1 MQLLAQRQAR
11 PAAQR
16 RSGHTKCVINSNRR
30 GAAVSG
36 RARLV
41 AGSRRQSV
49 RVQAEATAVAVPA
62 SSPLSIGTIALR
74 KAVAQAAYKGSSI
87 FVTGGQGQLSIRIIR
102 ELLAAGFKVT
112 AGVTDLDAATAAFA
126 FFKRYE
132 LIDKTAAANLKLVP
146 LSSLEGDDAAVKALP
161 KRAKVIVV
169 DGDVEGKGKTGAKEV
184 NFALAL
190 AEATSASQVVLVSTQ
205 PGVPAAGGTGLF
217 GGLFGGGLKASSAAA
232 VAKPLDKL
240 GRLEQQVADSGLP
253 YAIVRAYGTD
263 RTDDGEEPGSYLQI
277 GTLGTVPT
285 SAVASKAQIASVVS
299 EVLKAAGP
307 TNGLVFEVSATPDE
321 QLSAADAIGEIIA
334 AAEAAAA
341 EAAATAAEEAAK
353 SAGSAVGLF
362 GLGTMS
368 VLRKA
373 TAAAAPPE
381 EVSLKET
388 QETALEPETP
398 AEKLPKKAAGS
409 GFFSFGAK
417 AVAVEQPAAKE
428 EPLALG
434 TLSARRAAAKLGKA
448 VVEEVVVVEEEAPK
462 KTGTGFFGF
471 GSTRVAAKKVAA
483 KEEPKKEEEVPEP
496 PKKVGSGFFGFGTV
510 KVAAKKE
517 EPKEEE
523 EEVPEPP
530 KKVGSGFFGFG
541 TVKVAAKKEEPKK
554 EEEEVPEPPR
564 KAGSGFFGFGTA
576 RVAVK
581 KPDEEEEAPVPKR
594 QSAPIR
600 TSSRNVPPP
609 PPPSPAPSPKRS
621 APSTGTAI
629 RSRVAPPPPEPEPPK
644 RSASFRRAPEP
655 APEPPKRS
663 ASARGRT
670 PEPEPPKRSASA
682 PPAPTRG
689 TSSVSSR
696 SSPASSSSSRSA
708 APSGTSRTSTSTGT
722 SRTSTPPPATTS
734 TNSRGSRAAPAPE
747 PAPTYVPGTRGA
759 RLAAQKA
766 QQQQEQQ
773 RRK

>member
-11 PAAQR
+11 AAAHR
-16 RSGHTKCVINSNRR
+16 RSSHIKCVTNSIRLGATGR
-30 GAAVSG
+30 GP
-36 RARLV
+36 ARLV
-41 AGSRRQSV
+41 AGSRRPSV

-74 KAVAQAAYKGSSI
+74 KAVAQAAYKGSNV

-146 LSSLEGDDAAVKALP
+146 LSSLEGDEAAVKALP

-184 NFALAL
+184 QFALAL
-190 AEATSASQVVLVSTQ
+190 AEAISASQVVLVSTQ
-205 PGVPAAGGTGLF
+205 PGVPAAGGSGLF
-217 GGLFGGGLKASSAAA
+217 GGLFGGGPKPSTAAA
-232 VAKPLDKL
+232 ASKPLDKL
-240 GRLEQQVADSGLP
+240 GRLEQQVADSGRP
-253 YAIVRAYGTD
+253 YAIVRAFGTD
-263 RTDDGEEPGSYLQI
+263 RTDDGAEPGSYLQI

-285 SAVASKAQIASVVS
+285 SAVASKAQIALVIS

-334 AAEAAAA
+334 AAEGAAA
-341 EAAATAAEEAAK
+341 EAAASAAEEAAK
-353 SAGSAVGLF
+353 SAGPAVGLF

-373 TAAAAPPE
+373 TATAAPAE
-381 EVSLKET
+381 EV
-388 QETALEPETP
+388 APEPETP
-398 AEKLPKKAAGS
+398 AEEPPKKAVGT
-409 GFFSFGAK
+409 GFFGFGAKK

-428 EPLALG
+428 EAPALG

-448 VVEEVVVVEEEAPK
+448 VVQEVVVEEEEAPK

-471 GSTRVAAKKVAA
+471 GSGKVAAKKVAA
-483 KEEPKKEEEVPEP
+483 KEEPKEEEEVPEP
-496 PKKVGSGFFGFGTV
+496 PKKVGSGFFGFGTA
-510 KVAAKKE
+510 KVAVKKE
-517 EPKEEE
+517 QPKEEE

-541 TVKVAAKKEEPKK
+541 T
-554 EEEEVPEPPR
+554 
-564 KAGSGFFGFGTA
+564 A

-581 KPDEEEEAPVPKR
+581 KPAEEEEEAPAPKR
-594 QSAPIR
+594 PVRA
-600 TSSRNVPPP
+600 SSRNAPPP
-609 PPPSPAPSPKRS
+609 PPPAPSPKRS

-629 RSRVAPPPPEPEPPK
+629 RSRAAPPPPEPAPPK
-644 RSASFRRAPEP
+644 RSPSARRVPEP

-663 ASARGRT
+663 ASVRGRT
-670 PEPEPPKRSASA
+670 PEPEPPKRAASA

-696 SSPASSSSSRSA
+696 SSPAPASASSSRSA
-708 APSGTSRTSTSTGT
+708 APSGTSRTSTGTGT
-722 SRTSTPPPATTS
+722 SRISTPPPSSTS
-734 TNSRGSRAAPAPE
+734 TSSRSSSASRGSRAAPAPE

>member
-11 PAAQR
+11 AAAHR
-16 RSGHTKCVINSNRR
+16 RSSHIKCVTNSIRLGATGR
-30 GAAVSG
+30 GP
-36 RARLV
+36 ARLV
-41 AGSRRQSV
+41 AGSRRPSV

-74 KAVAQAAYKGSSI
+74 KAVAQAAYKGSNV

-146 LSSLEGDDAAVKALP
+146 LSSLEGDEAAVKALP

-184 NFALAL
+184 QFALAL
-190 AEATSASQVVLVSTQ
+190 AEAISASQVVLVSTQ
-205 PGVPAAGGTGLF
+205 PGVPAAGGSGLF
-217 GGLFGGGLKASSAAA
+217 GGLFGGGPKPSTAAA
-232 VAKPLDKL
+232 ASKPLDKL
-240 GRLEQQVADSGLP
+240 GRLEQQVADSGRP
-253 YAIVRAYGTD
+253 YAIVRAFGTD
-263 RTDDGEEPGSYLQI
+263 RTDDGAEPGSYLQI

-285 SAVASKAQIASVVS
+285 SAVASKAQIALVIS

-334 AAEAAAA
+334 AAEGAAA
-341 EAAATAAEEAAK
+341 EAAASAAEEAAK
-353 SAGSAVGLF
+353 SAGPAVGLF

-373 TAAAAPPE
+373 TATAAPAE
-381 EVSLKET
+381 EV
-388 QETALEPETP
+388 APEPETP
-398 AEKLPKKAAGS
+398 AEEPPKKAVGT
-409 GFFSFGAK
+409 GFFGFGAKK

-428 EPLALG
+428 EAPALG

-448 VVEEVVVVEEEAPK
+448 VVQEVVVEEEEAPK

-471 GSTRVAAKKVAA
+471 GSGKVAAKKVAA
-483 KEEPKKEEEVPEP
+483 KEEPKEEEEVPEP
-496 PKKVGSGFFGFGTV
+496 PKKVGSGFFGFGTA
-510 KVAAKKE
+510 KVAVKKE
-517 EPKEEE
+517 EPKEEEEVVPEPPKKVGSGFFGFGTAKVAVKKEQPKEEE

-541 TVKVAAKKEEPKK
+541 T
-554 EEEEVPEPPR
+554 
-564 KAGSGFFGFGTA
+564 A

-581 KPDEEEEAPVPKR
+581 KPAEEEEEAPAPKR
-594 QSAPIR
+594 PVRA
-600 TSSRNVPPP
+600 SSRNAPPP
-609 PPPSPAPSPKRS
+609 PPPAPSPKRS

-629 RSRVAPPPPEPEPPK
+629 RSRAAPPPPEPAPPK
-644 RSASFRRAPEP
+644 RSPSARRVPEP

-663 ASARGRT
+663 ASVRGRT
-670 PEPEPPKRSASA
+670 PEPEPPKRAASA

-696 SSPASSSSSRSA
+696 SSPAPASASSSRSA
-708 APSGTSRTSTSTGT
+708 APSGTSRTSTGTGT
-722 SRTSTPPPATTS
+722 SRISTPPPSSTS
-734 TNSRGSRAAPAPE
+734 TSSRSSSASRGSRAAPAPE